1 MAAVHR
7 GGSEGPWGFAIGP
20 AMGIVAGGGY
30 GLIARL
36 VFGFPKTSP
45 GGETAQIAFG
55 IMTVSFLFLVP
66 VAVGIVAVVA
76 LPHELRKAA
85 WTWMVL
91 PVAACMA
98 LLLAAAATLLEGAIC
113 IVMAA
118 PIFVGLSIVGGVV
131 AGLVLKYREKQAKA
145 LALLVLFPFLGSPLE
160 LRIAPTTIQR
170 EVVTERLV
178 AASPE
183 ALWRQVVRVPEIR
196 EDELRGSFFATLGIP
211 RPLEASL
218 DRNGVGALRTAR
230 FRGGI
235 TFRERITLWQPN
247 ERLGFSIAV
256 VPESIVPGLLDQH
269 VRVGSEHFDVTWG
282 EFRLAAA
289 EPGRT
294 RLVLLSRHR
303 LSTRFNAYAGLWTD
317 AVMRDLQERIC
328 EVIAR
333 RAEAAAGS

>member
-1 MAAVHR
+1 MAVTTYA
-7 GGSEGPWGFAIGP
+7 GP
-20 AMGIVAGGGY
+20 ARYFTQTESA
-30 GLIARL
+30 LAAEAARHA
-36 VFGFPKTSP
+36 T
-45 GGETAQIAFG
+45 
-55 IMTVSFLFLVP
+55 
-66 VAVGIVAVVA
+66 A
-76 LPHELRKAA
+76 LPRRRLSIQATSATLTHYPFDG
-85 WTWMVL
+85 V
-91 PVAACMA
+91 P
-98 LLLAAAATLLEGAIC
+98 LAASSTSIISRAAYESTREYR
-113 IVMAA
+113 
-118 PIFVGLSIVGGVV
+118 GVT
-131 AGLVLKYREKQAKA
+131 AGYVSADY
-145 LALLVLFPFLGSPLE
+145 
-160 LRIAPTTIQR
+160 
-170 EVVTERLV
+170 
-178 AASPE
+178 
-183 ALWRQVVRVPEIR
+183 
-196 EDELRGSFFATLGIP
+196 FATLGIP